1 MEKPKDKCILSH
13 TYTQYKRYNSNR
25 ITIIK
30 IPIQGRKNDRNHS
43 STDATRGQA
52 DIPTLYLVDREGS
65 GCGLGSALL
74 GNSFVFLNDQQFL
87 YL

>member
-1 MEKPKDKCILSH
+1 MAE
-13 TYTQYKRYNSNR
+13 
-25 ITIIK
+25 ITAV
-30 IPIQGRKNDRNHS
+30 
-43 STDATRGQA
+43 TDAIRGQA